1 MKRLPL
7 LRAHEIAK
15 ALIKMGFEQPRKQS
29 GSHMF
34 FRHPDGRT
42 TVIPNHPN
50 EKIDRRLL
58 NKILR
63 KDLQIAREEFEEY
76 L

>member
-1 MKRLPL
+1 MEKLPL
-7 LRAHEIAK
+7 LKAQELAK
-15 ALIKMGFEQPRKQS
+15 ILIRMGFEQPRKQS

-42 TVIPNHPN
+42 TVIPNHPT
-50 EKIDRRLL
+50 EEIDRRLL
-58 NKILR
+58 NKIIK
-63 KDLQIAREEFEEY
+63 KDLQISREEFEKH